1 MPLSAG
7 DALVVMKSSAVNRSN
22 NIRTILYNAVDF
34 YEILWLGT
42 KKKQLHLEM
51 KGPQDLIGLHNKS
64 LKA

>member
-42 KKKQLHLEM
+42 KKKAVTFRDEGTAGFDWL
-51 KGPQDLIGLHNKS
+51 
-64 LKA
+64 A